1 MNRQEKDF
9 FYFDEKCFRNCV
21 QTKIAD
27 MSSLAL
33 RVSKMFAAREFTS
46 VVRTFIQK
54 WPPMDVYLSN
64 FHFSFIVETKTA
76 FLGTSSL
83 KQIL

>member
-1 MNRQEKDF
+1 MSRHGKEDF
-9 FYFDEKCFRNCV
+9 LYFDENVFVRNCV

-46 VVRTFIQK
+46 VARTFVQK
-54 WPPMDVYLSN
+54 WLS
-64 FHFSFIVETKTA
+64 I
-76 FLGTSSL
+76 
-83 KQIL
+83 